1 MIVSPKV
8 SVIVAVFK
16 AVKTLRRCLDSIRNQ
31 TMIEWECILIDDG
44 STDDSGRMCDDYANA
59 DERFRVIHKQ
69 NEGVAIARQTGIDAA
84 RGTYVIHAD
93 ADDWVDPDWLTLL
106 VQKIEIEKAD
116 MVICDYERIFTD
128 RSERCKGCVDTL
140 ENEDLLECLLNGRI
154 WGVCW
159 NKMIRRDCFERFQVN
174 FHPQMTY
181 WEDLYVICSLVV
193 KGINFTYVPNVLYHY
208 DCSLNGNGL
217 TTHHQESHFH
227 SMMFFIDTF
236 SPLLSANRYDEGW
249 YYLKKEVVHWAFM
262 LGLYYYDFSEL
273 YPEIHE
279 RYIKE
284 SHQLAWYSRERYIA
298 WCFQGNQ
305 KLGVFFYRLQTTL
318 IKIGNF
324 FTLNA
329 IKTG

>member
-1 MIVSPKV
+1 MGNVASSCKIMLASPKV
-8 SVIVAVFK
+8 SVIVAVFQ

-59 DERFRVIHKQ
+59 DERFRVIHKP

-140 ENEDLLECLLNGRI
+140 ENEELLECLLNGRI

-193 KGINFTYVPNVLYHY
+193 KVIEF
-208 DCSLNGNGL
+208 
-217 TTHHQESHFH
+217 
-227 SMMFFIDTF
+227 
-236 SPLLSANRYDEGW
+236 
-249 YYLKKEVVHWAFM
+249 
-262 LGLYYYDFSEL
+262 
-273 YPEIHE
+273 
-279 RYIKE
+279 
-284 SHQLAWYSRERYIA
+284 
-298 WCFQGNQ
+298 
-305 KLGVFFYRLQTTL
+305 L
-318 IKIGNF
+318 IILRF
-324 FTLNA
+324 
-329 IKTG
+329 